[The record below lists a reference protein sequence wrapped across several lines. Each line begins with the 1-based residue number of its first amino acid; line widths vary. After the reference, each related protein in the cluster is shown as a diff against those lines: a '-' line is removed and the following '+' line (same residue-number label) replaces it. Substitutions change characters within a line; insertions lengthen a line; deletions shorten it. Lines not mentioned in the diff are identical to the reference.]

1 MPLSW
6 NINKSYTVYS
16 EAYILLAI
24 KLLVCFC
31 FRKFSAILLKTFNLV
46 FAFSDGLYRV
56 SCVNVCT
63 LHFWRQINDL
73 TQSREKAE
81 RVVIQASLTFITL
94 PSIKGCIR
102 NNIYWWICYMCLL
115 HQRYND
121 RHGSESLIQN
131 KPYIKYWPKI
141 WYRHEFYFEK

>member
-1 MPLSW
+1 MPLSR

-31 FRKFSAILLKTFNLV
+31 FRKFSAILFKTFNLV

-73 TQSREKAE
+73 TRSREKAE
-81 RVVIQASLTFITL
+81 HVVIQASLTFITL

-121 RHGSESLIQN
+121 RQGSKSLIHK
-131 KPYIKYWPKI
+131 KPYIKYWPKL